1 MLKLLNLKNMSLFVN
16 FIAVIML
23 LIFSL
28 FKKGSVGNMD
38 GGISFISDK
47 IASVEKMQI
56 ELLQK
61 DTIIKK
67 IRTENELIQTHL
79 LRQYQTQ
86 TIILNKQNKDFVSLQ
101 EKLTKLGIDVNNL
114 NTNISISINKIDSS
128 VTKLNAVDHSPVS
141 LLPEQ
146 YVFNDSTKHLKL
158 TGSINLKDSIGLNY
172 HYEYNAK
179 YDIITYTKK
188 VGFKRNL
195 YGTIIS
201 DDPNGKIN
209 FQSIV
214 IKTHKP
220 TAHIGAG
227 IGFSA
232 AYHSKKIYFL
242 PTISVSFYKP
252 IFSLYL

>member
-1 MLKLLNLKNMSLFVN
+1 MLKLLNLKNVSLFVN

-28 FKKGSVGNMD
+28 FKKGNVANMD

-47 IASVEKMQI
+47 ISSNEKMQN

-86 TIILNKQNKDFVSLQ
+86 TIILNKQNKDFLSLQ
-101 EKLTKLGIDVNNL
+101 EKLTKLGINVNNL
-114 NTNISISINKIDSS
+114 NTNISISISKIDSS
-128 VTKLNAVDHSPVS
+128 VTKLSATDNSPVS

-146 YVFNDSTKHLKL
+146 YTFKDSTKHLKL
-158 TGSINLKDSIGLNY
+158 TGSINLKDSFNLNY
-172 HYEYNAK
+172 KYEYNAK

-214 IKTHKP
+214 IKTRKP